1 MGMPIAYVRF
11 FLKQLEKN
19 LPQNLLSQL
28 LTKRQHQYVD
38 SIHTVFHTFPKVMT
52 RRIFYN
58 NEELLESVI
67 ISVILMPFISDSGVI
82 L

>member
-1 MGMPIAYVRF
+1 MGIPTSYVRF
-11 FLKQLEKN
+11 FLKQLEKY
-19 LPQNLLSQL
+19 LNLLSQL

-67 ISVILMPFISDSGVI
+67 ISVILMPFISDSGMI